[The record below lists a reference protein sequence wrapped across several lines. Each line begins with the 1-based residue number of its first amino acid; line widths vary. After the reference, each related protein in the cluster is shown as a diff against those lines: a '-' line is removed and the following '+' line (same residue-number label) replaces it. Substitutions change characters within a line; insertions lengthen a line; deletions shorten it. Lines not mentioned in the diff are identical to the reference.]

1 MILIIFIDLI
11 QQIIHIYFVQDEDN
25 REIKPVLKQGSYV
38 MVMNLRECSLDTL
51 RNRNLITSVQYSAGM
66 KYRKLH
72 EISQLGSKVANLSER
87 IDGGGSSGNIADHK
101 LDAMQALARC
111 NSAVGPTSAD
121 VLDLVCGKG
130 HTISDLN
137 RIMNWSKNYGG
148 HRLREAL
155 GEAAVHFG
163 LLNKGNTIRG

>member
-1 MILIIFIDLI
+1 MEPEDKRDI
-11 QQIIHIYFVQDEDN
+11 Q
-25 REIKPVLKQGSYV
+25 PVLKQGSYV

-51 RNRNLITSVQYSAGM
+51 RNRNLITSIQYSAGI

-87 IDGGGSSGNIADHK
+87 IDNGGSGGNIN
-101 LDAMQALARC
+101 ALASC
-111 NSAVGPTSAD
+111 HGAVGPTSAD

-130 HTISDLN
+130 HSISDLN
-137 RIMNWSKNYGG
+137 RIMKWSKNYGG

-163 LLNKGNTIRG
+163 LVSKGNTIRG

>member
-1 MILIIFIDLI
+1 MEREDKRDI
-11 QQIIHIYFVQDEDN
+11 Q
-25 REIKPVLKQGSYV
+25 PVLKQGSYV

-51 RNRNLITSVQYSAGM
+51 RNRNLITSIQYSAGI

-87 IDGGGSSGNIADHK
+87 IDNGGSGGNIADHK
-101 LDAMQALARC
+101 LDAINALASC
-111 NSAVGPTSAD
+111 HGAVGPTSAD

-130 HTISDLN
+130 HSISDLN
-137 RIMNWSKNYGG
+137 RIMKWSKNYGG

-163 LLNKGNTIRG
+163 LVSKGNTIRG

>member
-1 MILIIFIDLI
+1 MEREDKRDI
-11 QQIIHIYFVQDEDN
+11 Q
-25 REIKPVLKQGSYV
+25 PVLKQGSYV

-51 RNRNLITSVQYSAGM
+51 RNRNLITSIQYSAGM

-72 EISQLGSKVANLSER
+72 EISQLGSKVAQLSER
-87 IDGGGSSGNIADHK
+87 IDGGGAAGNIADHK
-101 LDAMQALARC
+101 LDAMEGLARC
-111 NSAVGPTSAD
+111 NTAVGPTSAD

-130 HTISDLN
+130 YSISDLN
-137 RIMNWSKNYGG
+137 RIMKWSKNYGG

-163 LLNKGNTIRG
+163 LVSKGNTIRG

>member
-1 MILIIFIDLI
+1 M
-11 QQIIHIYFVQDEDN
+11 QDEDN

-111 NSAVGPTSAD
+111 NGAVGPTSAD

-137 RIMNWSKNYGG
+137 RIMKWSKNYGG

-163 LLNKGNTIRG
+163 LLSKGNTIRG

>member
-1 MILIIFIDLI
+1 MKPEDKRDI
-11 QQIIHIYFVQDEDN
+11 Q
-25 REIKPVLKQGSYV
+25 PVLKQGSYV

-51 RNRNLITSVQYSAGM
+51 RNRNLVTSIQYSAGM

-101 LDAMQALARC
+101 LDAMEALARC
-111 NSAVGPTSAD
+111 NTAVGPTSAD

-130 HTISDLN
+130 YSISDLN
-137 RIMNWSKNYGG
+137 RIMKWSKNYGG

-163 LLNKGNTIRG
+163 LVSKGNTIRG

>member
-1 MILIIFIDLI
+1 
-11 QQIIHIYFVQDEDN
+11 
-25 REIKPVLKQGSYV
+25 

-51 RNRNLITSVQYSAGM
+51 RNRNLVTSIQYSAGM

-72 EISQLGSKVANLSER
+72 EISQLGNKVAHLSER
-87 IDGGGSSGNIADHK
+87 IDGGGSTGNIADNK
-101 LDAMQALARC
+101 LDAMEALARC
-111 NSAVGPTSAD
+111 NTAVGPTSAD

-130 HTISDLN
+130 YSISDLN
-137 RIMNWSKNYGG
+137 RIMKWSKNYGG

-163 LLNKGNTIRG
+163 LISKGNTIRG